1 MIRRYTT
8 QGLSC
13 RDLKPTR
20 RIAHQVGV
28 LVSLSSNPSATPSG
42 NILRLMR
49 AFRTYLYC
57 FLGGQN
63 HRWIHQGFVE
73 PFVSKL
79 PSVGANGS
87 SNPLSI
93 RPWWEKNPTSDQTL
107 SSASDNRVYNA
118 IR

>member
-13 RDLKPTR
+13 RDLKATR

-49 AFRTYLYC
+49 AFRTYLCC

-79 PSVGANGS
+79 PGAGPNS
-87 SNPLSI
+87 FRESELSPYLQCVK
-93 RPWWEKNPTSDQTL
+93 RGG
-107 SSASDNRVYNA
+107 ASLGFSKVKHEIGA
-118 IR
+118 E